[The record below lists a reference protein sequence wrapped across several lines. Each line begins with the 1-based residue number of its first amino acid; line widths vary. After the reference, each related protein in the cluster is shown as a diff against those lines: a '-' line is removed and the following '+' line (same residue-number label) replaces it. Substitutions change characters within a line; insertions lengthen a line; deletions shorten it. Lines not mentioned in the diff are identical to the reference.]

1 MESQEIRRSMTQSFA
16 ELDDV
21 GLGVDEITI
30 AAEFWD
36 HLTRCR
42 DDELDKF

>member
-16 ELDDV
+16 ELDD
-21 GLGVDEITI
+21 GSLGAGEITI
-30 AAEFWD
+30 AVEFWD